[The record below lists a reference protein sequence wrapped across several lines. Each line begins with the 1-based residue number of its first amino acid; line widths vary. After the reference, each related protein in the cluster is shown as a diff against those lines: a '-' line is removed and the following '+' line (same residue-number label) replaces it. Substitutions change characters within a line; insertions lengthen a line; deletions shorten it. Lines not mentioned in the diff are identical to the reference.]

1 MLVEKPVWFLVV
13 LLVTSAFA
21 GGCQGRSQSLPF
33 RLVPDPG
40 TWGLAS
46 TEPAYLVVTDKNWRT
61 YYPTPPARADFQGN
75 FYLVASWGIKPNP
88 GYRISILGIG
98 QSGPRV
104 EVKVSL
110 EEPDPKKVYPQ
121 VLVHP
126 VGVAEVKKA
135 SLRQKGIL
143 TFEFWDQKGDPLARV
158 EAELQ

>member
-61 YYPTPPARADFQGN
+61 YYPAPPAGADFQAN
-75 FYLVASWGIKPNP
+75 FYLVASWGIRPNP
-88 GYRISILGIG
+88 GYRISIVGIQ
-98 QSGPRV
+98 QSGARV
-104 EVKVSL
+104 GVKVKL

-126 VGVAEVKKA
+126 VAVAGLKKT
-135 SLRQKGIL
+135 SLQQRGLLTFDFRGQKG
-143 TFEFWDQKGDPLARV
+143 EPLARV

>member
-1 MLVEKPVWFLVV
+1 MGPPILKRGLV
-13 LLVTSAFA
+13 
-21 GGCQGRSQSLPF
+21 QGRCRWRSLS
-33 RLVPDPG
+33 G
-40 TWGLAS
+40 
-46 TEPAYLVVTDKNWRT
+46 
-61 YYPTPPARADFQGN
+61 
-75 FYLVASWGIKPNP
+75 SWGGSCEIKPNP
-88 GYRISILGIG
+88 GYRSSILGIG

-121 VLVHP
+121 VLDCP

-158 EAELQ
+158 EAGLQ